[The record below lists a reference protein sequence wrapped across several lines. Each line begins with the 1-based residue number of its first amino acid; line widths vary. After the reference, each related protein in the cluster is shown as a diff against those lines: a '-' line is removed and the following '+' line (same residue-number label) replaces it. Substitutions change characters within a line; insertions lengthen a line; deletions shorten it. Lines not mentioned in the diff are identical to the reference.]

1 MQFQLTFIF
10 NWNGWYQFMIG
21 NLQDLCKT
29 KQKTQQKQNVD
40 QDKNNAR

>member
-1 MQFQLTFIF
+1 
-10 NWNGWYQFMIG
+10 MIG

-29 KQKTQQKQNVD
+29 KQKTQQKQNAD

>member
-1 MQFQLTFIF
+1 
-10 NWNGWYQFMIG
+10 MIG

-40 QDKNNAR
+40 EDKKNAR

>member
-1 MQFQLTFIF
+1 
-10 NWNGWYQFMIG
+10 MIG

-29 KQKTQQKQNVD
+29 KQKAQQKQNVD

>member
-1 MQFQLTFIF
+1 
-10 NWNGWYQFMIG
+10 MIG
-21 NLQDLCKT
+21 NLQDLSKT